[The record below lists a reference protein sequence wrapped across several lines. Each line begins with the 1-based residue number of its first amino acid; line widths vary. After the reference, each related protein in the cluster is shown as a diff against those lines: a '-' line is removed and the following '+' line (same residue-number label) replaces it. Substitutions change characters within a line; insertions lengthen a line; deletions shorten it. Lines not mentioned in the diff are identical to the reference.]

1 MICNSRLM
9 EPTFTK
15 EQRLLHQVVLHANDV
30 PARGLFDGQMGIV
43 LVLAEYARARR
54 LRLQSLEV
62 SILPPDQR
70 VVSSE

>member
-1 MICNSRLM
+1 M

>member
-1 MICNSRLM
+1 M

-62 SILPPDQR
+62 IILPPDQR